1 MDISTP
7 LVVSLLEML
16 GHSTACFS
24 LVPYQD
30 VCKSIYNGL
39 IKACSLVDEL

>member
-1 MDISTP
+1 MDISNP

-24 LVPYQD
+24 LVPCQD

-39 IKACSLVDEL
+39 IKACGLVDEL